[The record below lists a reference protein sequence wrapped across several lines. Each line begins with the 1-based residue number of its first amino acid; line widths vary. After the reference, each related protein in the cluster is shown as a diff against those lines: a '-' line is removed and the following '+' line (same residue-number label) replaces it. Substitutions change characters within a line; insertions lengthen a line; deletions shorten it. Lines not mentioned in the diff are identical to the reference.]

1 MSLKIIFVSE
11 PNTAQGLLTEAQ
23 VRFYHTDD
31 VIETIDATDKTNLA
45 ANIAALTASQ
55 DYLHVCG
62 NVADEGDFLTDA
74 ELVSIKAKLT
84 DDSNVST
91 YTITDQST
99 TVNAAYQCWNELFAV
114 PAPPLVIYYTS
125 ALDSD
130 LTATEELYGDY
141 LDLSIVARYFGE
153 MLVTA
158 SLNALLGLIDQG
170 FVAGSPIRKA
180 DGTNASHP
188 QTNQI
193 LLTEL
198 LQTGLDISN
207 YVGDTASGK
216 DFLYFEIDVDDTAF
230 VGVIDKAA
238 KTVISAVPFGTTITA
253 LISTFTV
260 SDGAA
265 AYVIDALQVSGTT
278 SLNYTGGKTVTVVAA
293 DGTLKTYALSV
304 TLDGGS
310 SANDFLTYTYPE
322 ISATEVIIDTDAHT
336 VTAEVVFGTSLTSLV
351 AEFTVSDGAYS
362 VLIEAAPQVSETTV
376 NNFTNPVTY
385 KIKSQSG
392 VEQEWVITTTVAAY

>member
-1 MSLKIIFVSE
+1 MSKIIFVSE

-45 ANIAALTASQ
+45 ANISALTADQ
-55 DYLHVCG
+55 DYLYVCG
-62 NVADEGDFLTDA
+62 NVDDEGSFLTDA
-74 ELVSIKAKLT
+74 ELASIKAKLK

-207 YVGDTASGK
+207 WSGDTASGK
-216 DFLYFEIDVDDTAF
+216 DFLYFEIDVDDTAWT
-230 VGVIDKAA
+230 GVIDKTA
-238 KTVISAVPFGTTITA
+238 KTVITAIPYGTTITA
-253 LISTFTV
+253 LVSTFTV
-260 SDGAA
+260 SDGADV
-265 AYVIDALQVSGTT
+265 YVIDAEQTSGTT
-278 SLNYTGGKTVTVVAA
+278 ANNFTGGFSYTVKAA
-293 DGTLKTYALSV
+293 DDTLKTYAASV

-310 SANDFLTYTYPE
+310 SDNDFLTFSMAEEEPA
-322 ISATEVIIDTDAHT
+322 SLAVIDTSAHT
-336 VTAEVVFGTSLTSLV
+336 VAVTVVALTDPAALV
-351 AEFTVSDGAYS
+351 AIFTTSADVYSTLVGAT
-362 VLIEAAPQVSETTV
+362 PQITATTA
-376 NNFTNPVTY
+376 NNFTSPVEY
-385 KIKSQSG
+385 KIKSQDG
-392 VEQEWVITTTVAAY
+392 TEQVWTVTVSITS